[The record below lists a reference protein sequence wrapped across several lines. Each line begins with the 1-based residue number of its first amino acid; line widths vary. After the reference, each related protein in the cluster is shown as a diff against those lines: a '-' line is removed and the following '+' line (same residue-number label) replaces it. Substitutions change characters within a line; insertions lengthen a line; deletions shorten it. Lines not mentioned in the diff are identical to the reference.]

1 MDVLYY
7 WKDFDKDMKAKR
19 IGWLA
24 SDRKKMGDMRAA
36 YPDHI
41 WALRTPSGRK
51 GQVELVACMK
61 WADTPTVPV
70 PRIDAQSVIY
80 YDPMHEES
88 RRFVDADTD
97 ERIKEISSLI
107 RSEFP
112 QAFGANFRGDNAVQP
127 MRGDFLLR
135 FRKTAETFPSQAFLE
150 EAA

>member
-41 WALRTPSGRK
+41 WALRTPPGRK
-51 GQVELVACMK
+51 GEVELIACMK
-61 WADTPTVPV
+61 WTDTPAVPV
-70 PRIDAQSVIY
+70 SRIDAQSVIY
-80 YDPMHEES
+80 YDPAHEES
-88 RRFVDADTD
+88 RRFTESDTD

-107 RSEFP
+107 RS
-112 QAFGANFRGDNAVQP
+112 
-127 MRGDFLLR
+127 
-135 FRKTAETFPSQAFLE
+135 
-150 EAA
+150 